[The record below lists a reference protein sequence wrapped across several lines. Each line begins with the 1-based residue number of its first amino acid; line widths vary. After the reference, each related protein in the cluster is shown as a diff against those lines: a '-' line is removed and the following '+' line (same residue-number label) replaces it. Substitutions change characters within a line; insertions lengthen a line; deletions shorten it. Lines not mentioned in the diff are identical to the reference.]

1 MPTPAEKL
9 AESLEELRK
18 IQSEDGITA
27 IQASSL
33 SRTHRERLLENGF
46 IQEVIKGWYIPCRPG
61 TKPGDTTSW
70 YTNFWKF
77 CSDYLN
83 NRFSGR
89 WCLSPEQSISIH
101 SGNWTVPKQL
111 LVRSPKANNNLT
123 NLLHGTS
130 ILEITLKIPQKNDIY
145 VKNGVNI
152 YSLTMAL
159 ISCSESFYVQS
170 PSDIR
175 AALLL
180 IKDSSEIL
188 NPLLD
193 GGHSLI
199 AGRLAGAFRNIK
211 RSKIADDI
219 INTMKSA
226 GYDVREKDPFDDKLP
241 IILSERDK
249 SAVALR
255 IKLMWQ
261 QMRNI
266 VIENFPEAPGSA
278 KDISEYLKKVE
289 DIYKLDAYNSLS
301 IEGYNVSVELIEKV
315 RSGNWDP
322 IGSKEDIEHKNA
334 LAARGYWQAFQ
345 KVKESIQKI
354 LTGQNPGAIIYSD
367 HGSWFRELFAPSV
380 TAGILKPSDL
390 AGYRNNDVFISQSR
404 HVPPDPDSVRDA
416 MPTLFELLEEE
427 TEPSVKA
434 VLGHFFFVYIHP
446 YPDGNGRI
454 ARFLMNTMLASG
466 GYPWTVIPVDKREN
480 YMAALEKA
488 SVDQDISVFAAFIA
502 NLTKEQMKKESSFNI
517 RNS

>member
-1 MPTPAEKL
+1 
-9 AESLEELRK
+9 
-18 IQSEDGITA
+18 
-27 IQASSL
+27 
-33 SRTHRERLLENGF
+33 
-46 IQEVIKGWYIPCRPG
+46 
-61 TKPGDTTSW
+61 
-70 YTNFWKF
+70 
-77 CSDYLN
+77 
-83 NRFSGR
+83 
-89 WCLSPEQSISIH
+89 
-101 SGNWTVPKQL
+101 
-111 LVRSPKANNNLT
+111 
-123 NLLHGTS
+123 
-130 ILEITLKIPQKNDIY
+130 
-145 VKNGVNI
+145 
-152 YSLTMAL
+152 
-159 ISCSESFYVQS
+159 VQS

-199 AGRLAGAFRNIK
+199 AGRVAGAFRNIK

-241 IILSERDK
+241 IIFSERDK
-249 SAVALR
+249 SAVSLR
-255 IKLMWQ
+255 IKIMWQ
-261 QMRNI
+261 QMRKI

-289 DIYKLDAYNSLS
+289 DLYKLDAYNSLS
-301 IEGYNVSVELIEKV
+301 IEGYKVTIELIEKV

-345 KVKESIQKI
+345 KVKESIRKI

-367 HGSWFRELFAPSV
+367 HGSWFRELFAPGV

-416 MPTLFELLEEE
+416 MAILFELLGEE
-427 TEPSVKA
+427 TEPSVRA
-434 VLGHFFFVYIHP
+434 VLGHFLFVYIHP
-446 YPDGNGRI
+446 YSDGNGRI

-466 GYPWTVIPVDKREN
+466 GFPWTIIPVDKREN

-488 SVDQDISVFAAFIA
+488 SVDQDISVFTAFIA
-502 NLTKEQMKKESSFNI
+502 NLINEG
-517 RNS
+517 

>member
-83 NRFSGR
+83 KRFSGK
-89 WCLSPEQSISIH
+89 WCLSPEQSLSIH

-111 LVRSPKANNNLT
+111 LVRSPKAHNNLT

-130 ILEITLKIPQKNDIY
+130 ILEITLNIPQKTDIY
-145 VKNGVNI
+145 VKSGVNI
-152 YSLTMAL
+152 YSLPMAL
-159 ISCSESFYVQS
+159 ISCSESLYAQS

-249 SAVALR
+249 SPVALR
-255 IKLMWQ
+255 IKIMWQ
-261 QMRNI
+261 QMRKI
-266 VIENFPEAPGSA
+266 VIDNFPEAPGSA

-289 DIYKLDAYNSLS
+289 DLYKLDAYNSLS
-301 IEGYNVSVELIEKV
+301 IEGYKVTIELIEKV

-345 KVKESIQKI
+345 KVKESIRKI

-367 HGSWFRELFAPSV
+367 HGSWYRELFAPSV
-380 TAGILKPSDL
+380 TAGYSKT
-390 AGYRNNDVFISQSR
+390 F
-404 HVPPDPDSVRDA
+404 
-416 MPTLFELLEEE
+416 
-427 TEPSVKA
+427 
-434 VLGHFFFVYIHP
+434 
-446 YPDGNGRI
+446 
-454 ARFLMNTMLASG
+454 
-466 GYPWTVIPVDKREN
+466 
-480 YMAALEKA
+480 
-488 SVDQDISVFAAFIA
+488 
-502 NLTKEQMKKESSFNI
+502 
-517 RNS
+517 